1 MLLEQW
7 KVQVTTV
14 QIDFS
19 ELLGLSQDQDLNQVI
34 DEGTLAPKSQVINLI
49 WEPETNINC
58 LLIN

>member
-1 MLLEQW
+1 M
-7 KVQVTTV
+7 QVTTV

>member
-1 MLLEQW
+1 M
-7 KVQVTTV
+7 QVTTV

-34 DEGTLAPKSQVINLI
+34 YEGTLAAKSRVINLI